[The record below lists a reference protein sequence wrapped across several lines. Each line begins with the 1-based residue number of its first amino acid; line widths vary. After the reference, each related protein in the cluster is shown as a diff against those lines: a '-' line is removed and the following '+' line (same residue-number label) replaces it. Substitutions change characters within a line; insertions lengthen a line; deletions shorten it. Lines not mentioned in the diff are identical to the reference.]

1 MIRRLAALSL
11 LLFATAAQA
20 QQARQATPAERTR
33 LATLGSALGRCHHGI
48 VLRDARTQFTA
59 AQIADRAIAAC
70 ARREAPIRAEL
81 VRQIGPQRTQA
92 VMQGQRAHWRQA
104 IGQMV
109 AQARGAR

>member
-11 LLFATAAQA
+11 LLLATAAGA
-20 QQARQATPAERTR
+20 QQGSQAERDR
-33 LATLGSALGRCHHGI
+33 LATLSSALGQCHHGI
-48 VLRDARTQFTA
+48 VLRDARARFTP

-81 VRQIGPQRTQA
+81 VRQIGPQRAQG
-92 VMQGQRAHWRQA
+92 VMQAQRAHWRQA

-109 AQARGAR
+109 VQARGGH

>member
-11 LLFATAAQA
+11 LLLATAAGA
-20 QQARQATPAERTR
+20 QQVSQAERDR
-33 LATLGSALGRCHHGI
+33 LATLGSALGQCHHGI
-48 VLRDARTQFTA
+48 VLRDARTRFTA

-81 VRQIGPQRTQA
+81 VRQIGPQRAQG
-92 VMQGQRAHWRQA
+92 VMQAQRAHWRQA

-109 AQARGAR
+109 VQARGGH

>member
-1 MIRRLAALSL
+1 MISRLAALSL
-11 LLFATAAQA
+11 LLLAATAPA
-20 QQARQATPAERTR
+20 QQVTPAERNR

-48 VLRDARTQFTA
+48 ALRDAPTRFTA

-81 VRQIGPQRTQA
+81 VRQIGPQRAQG
-92 VMQGQRAHWRQA
+92 VMQAQRAHWRQA

-109 AQARGAR
+109 AQARGAH

>member
-11 LLFATAAQA
+11 LLAATAAPA
-20 QQARQATPAERTR
+20 QQINPAERNR

-48 VLRDARTQFTA
+48 VLRDARTRFTA

-70 ARREAPIRAEL
+70 ASREAPIRAEL
-81 VRQIGPQRTQA
+81 VRQIGPQRAQV
-92 VMQGQRAHWRQA
+92 VMQGQRAHWRQS

-109 AQARGAR
+109 SQTRAGH